1 MGQNEKKTMPDTAL
15 FNHGYLDGAAGARLY
30 YKDTGNP
37 DAPVI
42 LFIHGWSQTH
52 AAWIRQFS
60 SELAGEFHLVS
71 FDLRGHGYSE
81 CPAGADHYLN
91 GKLYADDLQ
100 AVISRYNR
108 HTPVLVGWSYG
119 ALVIGDYL
127 RHYGQAG
134 VSGIVMVS
142 GLHGLGIGELAGM
155 LGTRPAEYMP
165 DTMADDTETQF
176 RAMQRCTRD
185 MVVDITPAQ
194 LQLMTA
200 QAMMTTP
207 AVRAAMMG
215 RVIDNTD
222 VLSGFG
228 KPALIIHGRH
238 DPFILVDAAEHMDG
252 LCPHSTLSLYEKS
265 AHMPF
270 REEAEKFNREL
281 TRFTNGVTR

>member
-1 MGQNEKKTMPDTAL
+1 MPDTAL
-15 FNHGYLDGAAGARLY
+15 FNHGYLHGADGIRLY
-30 YKDTGNP
+30 YKDTGNT
-37 DAPVI
+37 DAPAV

-52 AAWIRQFS
+52 AIWIKQFS

-81 CPAGADHYLN
+81 CPAGEDHYLN

-100 AVISRYNR
+100 AVISRCDRNA
-108 HTPVLVGWSYG
+108 PVLVGWSYG

-127 RHYGQAG
+127 RHHGQAG
-134 VSGIVMVS
+134 ISGIVMVS
-142 GLHGLGIGELAGM
+142 GLHGLGIEELAGM
-155 LGTRPAEYMP
+155 LGTGPAEYMP
-165 DTMADDTETQF
+165 DTMADDPETQF

-185 MVVDITPAQ
+185 MVADTTPAQ

-222 VLSGFG
+222 VLSGFR

-238 DPFILVDAAEHMDG
+238 DPFILVDAAEHLNR
-252 LCPHSTLSLYEKS
+252 LCPNSTLSMYEKS

-270 REEAEKFNREL
+270 REEAEQFNREL
-281 TRFTNGVTR
+281 ARFTNEITS